1 MFAGRPLKNI
11 GTATGKAPTEK
22 PPSQCCE
29 ITPTVPTCVFW
40 VLRLPQNV
48 FGIVLLCRF
57 EEPRTYDGN
66 ALS

>member
-29 ITPTVPTCVFW
+29 ITPTVPTCVCVWCSDFLKMCSELSYCA
-40 VLRLPQNV
+40 VLKSPELTMEM
-48 FGIVLLCRF
+48 L
-57 EEPRTYDGN
+57 
-66 ALS
+66 